1 MLCCA
6 VLCCAVL
13 CCAVLCAALHCEP
26 RCVAMCCAM
35 LCRAVLRCVVLR
47 CAVLCA
53 PLSVLHIAMQCFSCQ
68 CRQRVT
74 VIPYLIS
81 HCNSC
86 LQALLPAQTSSLPV
100 HPALSSEHLAKP
112 RAPCDSSSNSPNA
125 QAASA
130 KAAVSLSDLASDG
143 VPDDVCTGSGNL
155 EPRETV
161 ADVQAFVNGPL
172 SEGTVLEGAVVEGQ
186 VLEGPVGQA
195 LAEATI
201 EMVLA
206 ALKNSEDSGQHSI
219 AIFLYTLSRL

>member
-1 MLCCA
+1 
-6 VLCCAVL
+6 
-13 CCAVLCAALHCEP
+13 
-26 RCVAMCCAM
+26 M